1 MNDKDFFILNIIHKL
16 NMCKLFWHNI
26 FDPVLGQQIWLGI
39 LIHKVW
45 NDLKIYKFVNEIIS

>member
-39 LIHKVW
+39 LIHKLW
-45 NDLKIYKFVNEIIS
+45 NDLKIYKL